1 MGVILDTSVLI
12 ALALM
17 PLLPVPV
24 AAQWVP
30 APRIAA
36 VEGFNAFELSTRAEF
51 LEERSRELEQR
62 SGKVI
67 PGQFFAGFA
76 GLLVGTA
83 AGTLTGIL
91 LAAGSERGSNVE
103 AALLVP
109 AAIGMIGGT
118 TYGIVTFSAAKG
130 ANGTVPAAIGGTL
143 LGFLGGPLVWVTAPL
158 GARWA
163 YNRSRTDTVAPTR

>member
-1 MGVILDTSVLI
+1 MMRSTL
-12 ALALM
+12 LAFAFL
-17 PLLPVPV
+17 PLLSVDV
-24 AAQWVP
+24 AAQYVP

-51 LEERSRELEQR
+51 LEARTRELEQR
-62 SGKVI
+62 AGGKAI

-83 AGTLTGIL
+83 VGTVTGIM
-91 LAAGSERGSNVE
+91 LAAGGDSGDNIE
-103 AALLVP
+103 AAMLIP

-118 TYGIVTFSAAKG
+118 TYGVVKFSAAKG

-143 LGFLGGPLVWVTAPL
+143 LGFIGGPFIWVTAPL

-163 YNRSRTDTVAPTR
+163 YNKSRTDTLAAAP